1 MLLPRI
7 IPCLLLTKE
16 GLVKTVNFKNPTYIG
31 DPVNAVKIFNEKE
44 ADELCFLDIT
54 ATNEKRE
61 PNYKVISEIA
71 SECFMPLSYGGGINN
86 FEQAKKK
93 GITKI
98 ICVSVNDPNV
108 MKAWGENQNV
118 GNKIFMAADPYCEFT
133 KSIGAVI
140 DRTENGL
147 GVRSAR
153 YTMLAENNVIRKIKL
168 EEDAS
173 QCEISAAKNFIKE
186 INSQYSFN
194 NKIIDDN
201 WLNAYSSQFPDRASC
216 LGAINF
222 PLDALLNR
230 IVPFIVEGFKEGDF
244 RGLCSKPAILAY
256 GMQDK
261 AIDPDYAIRDF
272 KALFP
277 ESKVTKIQNAG
288 HYSQEDEPQIL
299 IDLIKK
305 FMKDNEI

>member
-1 MLLPRI
+1 MI
-7 IPCLLLTKE
+7 S
-16 GLVKTVNFKNPTYIG
+16 
-31 DPVNAVKIFNEKE
+31 
-44 ADELCFLDIT
+44 ADETFKGTWPFAPKYFNGNGFQQHYVDEGSKT
-54 ATNEKRE
+54 AET
-61 PNYKVISEIA
+61 
-71 SECFMPLSYGGGINN
+71 
-86 FEQAKKK
+86 
-93 GITKI
+93 I
-98 ICVSVNDPNV
+98 ICLHGEPTWGYIYRNFIPQLSDKYRIVVPDMMGFGKSETPQNKEYTLKTHVENLDNLIKYLDLKNITFVGQDWGGPITGAYAIRNLNRVKGFILINTLFGYSKEERPKTLTPWFKWIKKHYEAGTLNGILGELSSTLLSV
-108 MKAWGENQNV
+108 MKIPN
-118 GNKIFMAADPYCEFT
+118 FT
-133 KSIGAVI
+133 
-140 DRTENGL
+140 
-147 GVRSAR
+147 
-153 YTMLAENNVIRKIKL
+153 
-168 EEDAS
+168 
-173 QCEISAAKNFIKE
+173 
-186 INSQYSFN
+186 N

-230 IVPFIVEGFKEGDF
+230 IVPFIVEGFKEGDIK
-244 RGLCSKPAILAY
+244 GLCSKPAILAY

>member
-1 MLLPRI
+1 MI
-7 IPCLLLTKE
+7 S
-16 GLVKTVNFKNPTYIG
+16 
-31 DPVNAVKIFNEKE
+31 
-44 ADELCFLDIT
+44 ADETFEGTWPFAPKYFNGNGFQQHYVDEGSKT
-54 ATNEKRE
+54 AET
-61 PNYKVISEIA
+61 
-71 SECFMPLSYGGGINN
+71 
-86 FEQAKKK
+86 
-93 GITKI
+93 I
-98 ICVSVNDPNV
+98 ICLHGEPTWGYIYRNFIPQLSDKYRIVVPDMMGFGKSETPQNKEYTLKTHVENLDNLIKYLDLKNITFVGQDWGGPITGAYAIRNLDRVKGFILINTLFGYSKEERPKTLTPWFKWIKKHYEAGTLNGILGELSSTLLSV
-108 MKAWGENQNV
+108 MKIPN
-118 GNKIFMAADPYCEFT
+118 FT
-133 KSIGAVI
+133 
-140 DRTENGL
+140 
-147 GVRSAR
+147 
-153 YTMLAENNVIRKIKL
+153 
-168 EEDAS
+168 
-173 QCEISAAKNFIKE
+173 
-186 INSQYSFN
+186 N

-216 LGAINF
+216 IGAINF

-230 IVPFIVEGFKEGDF
+230 IVPFIVEGFKEGDIK
-244 RGLCSKPAILAY
+244 GLCSKPATLAY

>member
-1 MLLPRI
+1 MI
-7 IPCLLLTKE
+7 S
-16 GLVKTVNFKNPTYIG
+16 
-31 DPVNAVKIFNEKE
+31 
-44 ADELCFLDIT
+44 ADETFEGTWPFAPKYFNGNGFQQHYVDEGSKT
-54 ATNEKRE
+54 AET
-61 PNYKVISEIA
+61 
-71 SECFMPLSYGGGINN
+71 
-86 FEQAKKK
+86 
-93 GITKI
+93 I
-98 ICVSVNDPNV
+98 ICLHGEPTWGYIYRNFIPQLSDKYRIVVPDMMGFGKSETPQNKEYTLKTHVENLDNLIKYLDLKNITFVGQDWGGPITGAYAIRNLNRVKGFILINTLFGYSKEERPKTLTPWFKWIKKHYEAGTLNGILGELSSTLLSV
-108 MKAWGENQNV
+108 MKIPN
-118 GNKIFMAADPYCEFT
+118 FT
-133 KSIGAVI
+133 
-140 DRTENGL
+140 
-147 GVRSAR
+147 
-153 YTMLAENNVIRKIKL
+153 
-168 EEDAS
+168 
-173 QCEISAAKNFIKE
+173 
-186 INSQYSFN
+186 N

>member
-1 MLLPRI
+1 MMGFGKSETPQNKEYTLKTHVENLDNLIKYLDLKNITFVGQDWGGPITGAYAIRNLDRVKGFILINTLFGYSKEERPKTLTPWFKWIKKHYEAGTLNGILGELSSTLL
-7 IPCLLLTKE
+7 
-16 GLVKTVNFKNPTYIG
+16 
-31 DPVNAVKIFNEKE
+31 
-44 ADELCFLDIT
+44 
-54 ATNEKRE
+54 
-61 PNYKVISEIA
+61 S
-71 SECFMPLSYGGGINN
+71 
-86 FEQAKKK
+86 
-93 GITKI
+93 
-98 ICVSVNDPNV
+98 V
-108 MKAWGENQNV
+108 MKIPN
-118 GNKIFMAADPYCEFT
+118 FT
-133 KSIGAVI
+133 
-140 DRTENGL
+140 
-147 GVRSAR
+147 
-153 YTMLAENNVIRKIKL
+153 
-168 EEDAS
+168 
-173 QCEISAAKNFIKE
+173 
-186 INSQYSFN
+186 N

>member
-1 MLLPRI
+1 MI
-7 IPCLLLTKE
+7 S
-16 GLVKTVNFKNPTYIG
+16 
-31 DPVNAVKIFNEKE
+31 
-44 ADELCFLDIT
+44 ADETFKGTWPFAPKYFNGNGFQQHYVDEGSKT
-54 ATNEKRE
+54 AET
-61 PNYKVISEIA
+61 
-71 SECFMPLSYGGGINN
+71 
-86 FEQAKKK
+86 
-93 GITKI
+93 I
-98 ICVSVNDPNV
+98 ICLHGEPTWGYIYRNFIPQLSDKYRIVVPDMMGFGKSETPQNKEYTLKTHVENLDNLIKYLDLKNITFVGQDWGGPITGAYSIRNLDRVKGFILINTLFGYSKEERPKTLTPWFKWIKKHYEAGTLNGILGELSSTLLSV
-108 MKAWGENQNV
+108 MKIPN
-118 GNKIFMAADPYCEFT
+118 FT
-133 KSIGAVI
+133 
-140 DRTENGL
+140 
-147 GVRSAR
+147 
-153 YTMLAENNVIRKIKL
+153 
-168 EEDAS
+168 
-173 QCEISAAKNFIKE
+173 
-186 INSQYSFN
+186 N

>member
-1 MLLPRI
+1 MGFGKSETPQNKEYTLKTHVENLGNLIKYLDLKSITFVGQDWGGPITGAYAIRNLDRVKGFI
-7 IPCLLLTKE
+7 LINTLFGYSKEERPKTLTPW
-16 GLVKTVNFKNPTYIG
+16 FKWIKNHY
-31 DPVNAVKIFNEKE
+31 E
-44 ADELCFLDIT
+44 AGTLNGILGELSSTFL
-54 ATNEKRE
+54 
-61 PNYKVISEIA
+61 S
-71 SECFMPLSYGGGINN
+71 
-86 FEQAKKK
+86 
-93 GITKI
+93 
-98 ICVSVNDPNV
+98 V
-108 MKAWGENQNV
+108 MKIPN
-118 GNKIFMAADPYCEFT
+118 FT
-133 KSIGAVI
+133 
-140 DRTENGL
+140 
-147 GVRSAR
+147 
-153 YTMLAENNVIRKIKL
+153 
-168 EEDAS
+168 
-173 QCEISAAKNFIKE
+173 
-186 INSQYSFN
+186 N

-244 RGLCSKPAILAY
+244 KGLCSKPAILAY

>member
-1 MLLPRI
+1 MI
-7 IPCLLLTKE
+7 S
-16 GLVKTVNFKNPTYIG
+16 
-31 DPVNAVKIFNEKE
+31 
-44 ADELCFLDIT
+44 ADETFEGTWPFAPKYFNGNGFQQHYVDEGSKT
-54 ATNEKRE
+54 AET
-61 PNYKVISEIA
+61 
-71 SECFMPLSYGGGINN
+71 
-86 FEQAKKK
+86 
-93 GITKI
+93 I
-98 ICVSVNDPNV
+98 ICLHGEPTWGYIYRNFIPQLSDKYRIVVPDMMGFGKSETPQNKEYTLKTHVENLDNLIKYLDLKNITFVGQDWGGPITGAYAIRNLDRVKGFILINTLFGYSKEERPKTLTPWFKWIKKHYEAGTLNGILGELSSTLLSV
-108 MKAWGENQNV
+108 MKIPN
-118 GNKIFMAADPYCEFT
+118 FT
-133 KSIGAVI
+133 
-140 DRTENGL
+140 
-147 GVRSAR
+147 
-153 YTMLAENNVIRKIKL
+153 
-168 EEDAS
+168 
-173 QCEISAAKNFIKE
+173 
-186 INSQYSFN
+186 N

-288 HYSQEDEPQIL
+288 HYSQEDEPQVL